1 MISVFHCYYW
11 IDLDKWEKLSYDSE
25 VEPAMK
31 TAYEWLD
38 SCNVMIFAN
47 MAVLLLTLGINQKI
61 EVDREM
67 RARGEPAFFKWVPK
81 NAEKK
86 LKNAQVT
93 HAKD

>member
-1 MISVFHCYYW
+1 
-11 IDLDKWEKLSYDSE
+11 
-25 VEPAMK
+25 
-31 TAYEWLD
+31 
-38 SCNVMIFAN
+38 MIFAN